1 MLFLLY
7 SEYSFSNIVLTLLFN
22 LPSSPNSSPPNTV
35 ILKEKEG
42 KRSRE
47 EEHIIIHREE
57 RTFIMQKKGFLFWN
71 SYG

>member
-1 MLFLLY
+1 
-7 SEYSFSNIVLTLLFN
+7 
-22 LPSSPNSSPPNTV
+22 V